1 MTRGVHGHDAFGG
14 ASLEVK
20 VVVTG
25 AGTDDDLQVVGV
37 VDDFLRH
44 LVGTDDEGIGVGNGL
59 VEVIDIGIFLQ
70 KSQFIA
76 VLLND
81 FADAV
86 NGDLGERLFSCN

>member
-1 MTRGVHGHDAFGG
+1 MAGGVHGHDAFGG
-14 ASLEVK
+14 ASLEVE

-44 LVGTDDEGIGVGNGL
+44 LVAAHDKSVSIGNGL
-59 VEVIDIGIFLQ
+59 VEVIDIGIFFQ

-86 NGDLGERLFSCN
+86 NGNLGKRLLSCN